1 MMKSKYVHQTNSFL
15 PCAMY
20 FCGVIFF
27 SKKGFLILM
36 LLIISTIF
44 YAMNETHRYS
54 TVNFLSFVLAWL
66 LVVASHLVN

>member
-1 MMKSKYVHQTNSFL
+1 MYIKLILFYLV
-15 PCAMY
+15 PCT
-20 FCGVIFF
+20 FVVFFF

-44 YAMNETHRYS
+44 YAMNETQRS

>member
-20 FCGVIFF
+20 FMVLFFFF
-27 SKKGFLILM
+27 SKKGF
-36 LLIISTIF
+36 LIISTIF
-44 YAMNETHRYS
+44 YAMNETQRYS

>member
-1 MMKSKYVHQTNSFL
+1 MYIKLILFYLV
-15 PCAMY
+15 PCT
-20 FCGVIFF
+20 FVVLFFFF

-44 YAMNETHRYS
+44 YAMNETQRYS

-66 LVVASHLVN
+66 LVVASQLVN